1 MMTPLVS
8 TINEWHANDTPSL
21 RIDNLPPGILE
32 NILCFL
38 PIQEAVRTCILSREW
53 RYCWIKIP
61 KLVFIEDKFQVSTDG
76 AEFSVLEQTF
86 DTQRE
91 RIRMLRRR
99 KLLDAI
105 NQVLSM
111 HEGTIQEFT
120 LSMELDVHCDEI
132 DHIFSQF
139 GKKKYRQ
146 EIKISYPSL
155 FCTVRPQGAS
165 FY

>member
-1 MMTPLVS
+1 MMVGFSVFEKGSEDLSERECLGLDSVKS
-8 TINEWHANDTPSL
+8 CYCDE
-21 RIDNLPPGILE
+21 
-32 NILCFL
+32 
-38 PIQEAVRTCILSREW
+38 EAAGTCILSREW
-53 RYCWIKIP
+53 RYRWIKIP
-61 KLVFIEDKFQVSTDG
+61 KLVFIQDVLQVSTDG
-76 AEFSVLEQTF
+76 AEFSIFEQTLSF
-86 DTQRE
+86 DAQLFKRE
-91 RIRMLRRR
+91 SIRMFKRR
-99 KLLDAI
+99 KLFYAI